1 MSGKYEVGIKEN
13 RKKKCSFLQYAFIVP
28 HMILFI
34 IFVCIPIVFG
44 IYISFTNWDMIGT
57 PEWVGLAN
65 YKEILLNSKSTFNRQ
80 FMEGIRNTLLFV
92 VLNVP
97 LCIVVPLGFALVLHL
112 RPYGSK
118 SFQSVLYL
126 PTLFSVTSVG
136 LIWMQ
141 LLNRRF
147 GLASMMGAKV
157 PWATTM
163 PYAWIALMVM
173 TVWWTMGANMVI
185 YQAALSGVS
194 QDLYEAAEIDGA
206 GGIAKFFKITL
217 PSIRFQLLYT
227 LVITVAGSF
236 NVYGQ
241 PTIMTRVDPAT
252 APAVKVLVYHIRNI
266 AFGSG
271 QSAAGIAS
279 AMAVILGI
287 FIAIISIFQFKLI
300 RNED

>member
-13 RKKKCSFLQYAFIVP
+13 RKKKRSFLQYAFIVP

-118 SFQSVLYL
+118 FFQSVLYL

-206 GGIAKFFKITL
+206 GGIVKFFKITL

-227 LVITVAGSF
+227 LVITVARSF

>member
-13 RKKKCSFLQYAFIVP
+13 RKKKRSFLQYAFIVP

-118 SFQSVLYL
+118 FFQSVLYL

-206 GGIAKFFKITL
+206 GGIVKFFKITL

-252 APAVKVLVYHIRNI
+252 APAVRYWYTIYGTSRLVQD
-266 AFGSG
+266 SLL
-271 QSAAGIAS
+271 Q
-279 AMAVILGI
+279 
-287 FIAIISIFQFKLI
+287 
-300 RNED
+300 E

>member
-13 RKKKCSFLQYAFIVP
+13 RKKKRSFLQYAFIVP

-118 SFQSVLYL
+118 FFQSVLYL

-206 GGIAKFFKITL
+206 GGIVKFFKITL
-217 PSIRFQLLYT
+217 PSIRFQ
-227 LVITVAGSF
+227 
-236 NVYGQ
+236 
-241 PTIMTRVDPAT
+241 
-252 APAVKVLVYHIRNI
+252 
-266 AFGSG
+266 
-271 QSAAGIAS
+271 
-279 AMAVILGI
+279 
-287 FIAIISIFQFKLI
+287 
-300 RNED
+300 

>member
-13 RKKKCSFLQYAFIVP
+13 RKKKRSFLQYAFIVP

-118 SFQSVLYL
+118 FFQSVLYL

-206 GGIAKFFKITL
+206 GGIVKFFKITL

>member
-1 MSGKYEVGIKEN
+1 MGIKEN
-13 RKKKCSFLQYAFIVP
+13 RKKKRSFLQYAFIVP

-118 SFQSVLYL
+118 FFQSVLYL

-206 GGIAKFFKITL
+206 GGIVKFFKITL

>member
-13 RKKKCSFLQYAFIVP
+13 RKKKRSFLQYAFIVP

-65 YKEILLNSKSTFNRQ
+65 YKEILLNSKSTFNRH

-118 SFQSVLYL
+118 FFQSVLYL

-206 GGIAKFFKITL
+206 GGIVKFFKITL

>member
-13 RKKKCSFLQYAFIVP
+13 RKKKRSFLQYAFIVP

-118 SFQSVLYL
+118 FFQSVLYL

-206 GGIAKFFKITL
+206 GGIVKFFKITL
-217 PSIRFQLLYT
+217 PSILFQLLYT

>member
-1 MSGKYEVGIKEN
+1 
-13 RKKKCSFLQYAFIVP
+13 
-28 HMILFI
+28 
-34 IFVCIPIVFG
+34 
-44 IYISFTNWDMIGT
+44 
-57 PEWVGLAN
+57 
-65 YKEILLNSKSTFNRQ
+65 
-80 FMEGIRNTLLFV
+80 
-92 VLNVP
+92 
-97 LCIVVPLGFALVLHL
+97 
-112 RPYGSK
+112 
-118 SFQSVLYL
+118 
-126 PTLFSVTSVG
+126 TLFSVTSVG

-206 GGIAKFFKITL
+206 GGIVKFFKITL